1 MLKEDSAAAARILV
15 CDWLNLLAGPMIG
28 PGRKYFFNIVVSL
41 LRENRQG
48 RSRVDVDMFLLVYN
62 PPEKITRPQAGVLDF
77 RRGGLKGNDQK
88 KYTMEVKTVKARKSD
103 GLV

>member
-48 RSRVDVDMFLLVYN
+48 RSRVDVDMFLLVYTGFIREAFIKKKNCNKCYN
-62 PPEKITRPQAGVLDF
+62 PV
-77 RRGGLKGNDQK
+77 
-88 KYTMEVKTVKARKSD
+88 
-103 GLV
+103 